1 MPSLKGWVQR
11 QSGLIKSEEK
21 REQFNLKVSRELGIE
36 AVISNQSKL
45 LLCTES
51 YTLLTMLSLVVIQS
65 MGFRSDGMRLLGFQL
80 LCQKNLVLP
89 SRVRLIE

>member
-21 REQFNLKVSRELGIE
+21 RKQFNLKVSRKVGIE

-51 YTLLTMLSLVVIQS
+51 YTLLTMFSLVIQS
-65 MGFRSDGMRLLGFQL
+65 MGFRSDGIRLLGFQL

>member
-1 MPSLKGWVQR
+1 MPSLEAWAPR
-11 QSGLIKSEEK
+11 PNGLIKSEEK
-21 REQFNLKVSRELGIE
+21 RRQFNLKVSRELGIE

-51 YTLLTMLSLVVIQS
+51 YTLLTMLSLVIQS
-65 MGFRSDGMRLLGFQL
+65 MGFRSDGMRLLGIQL
-80 LCQKNLVLP
+80 PCQKNLVLP